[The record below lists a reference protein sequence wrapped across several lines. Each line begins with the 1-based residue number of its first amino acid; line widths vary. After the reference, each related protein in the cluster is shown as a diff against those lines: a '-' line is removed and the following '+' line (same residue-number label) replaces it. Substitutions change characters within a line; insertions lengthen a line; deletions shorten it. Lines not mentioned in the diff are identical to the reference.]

1 MLKIPFFRP
10 LNAVVV
16 PIHYEGHTHY
26 FFCDTGVPF
35 SFSKNLTYIP
45 KSISPTKQPFPL
57 KKPPFS
63 LDGLSNSLGVEIAG
77 FLGLDFFSS
86 VPLFGIDFE
95 NHCLHFSDF
104 SFKEQLT
111 KPMIIPLL
119 QGPVIMAQVGGQ
131 PPRPTFLDFGSYL
144 CYYFRP
150 NEIKTSHQSRDLRT
164 PSPQGE
170 EEFSLYTP
178 CAIKVGR
185 YEIGNFTIGEMNK
198 PNSNYQGV
206 IGNNV
211 LCRFQILFDWH
222 NMLLFLEPNKTT
234 PTTWQEPTQQTYSPG
249 FQCIIPPTKT
259 GIVQVFHRAN
269 KTKINPQFT
278 KGTEFSLPHINW
290 NSPEAINQ
298 VIEKLH
304 PNDLSP
310 PLVFVEGKPQ
320 ELHLKHIFDP
330 W

>member
-131 PPRPTFLDFGSYL
+131 PPRPTFLDFGTSAGCQLGRAAPLSRSY
-144 CYYFRP
+144 RR
-150 NEIKTSHQSRDLRT
+150 SHSCSGST
-164 PSPQGE
+164 
-170 EEFSLYTP
+170 
-178 CAIKVGR
+178 AILGA
-185 YEIGNFTIGEMNK
+185 
-198 PNSNYQGV
+198 
-206 IGNNV
+206 
-211 LCRFQILFDWH
+211 
-222 NMLLFLEPNKTT
+222 KTT
-234 PTTWQEPTQQTYSPG
+234 GLASS
-249 FQCIIPPTKT
+249 
-259 GIVQVFHRAN
+259 A
-269 KTKINPQFT
+269 
-278 KGTEFSLPHINW
+278 
-290 NSPEAINQ
+290 
-298 VIEKLH
+298 
-304 PNDLSP
+304 
-310 PLVFVEGKPQ
+310 
-320 ELHLKHIFDP
+320 
-330 W
+330 